1 MSDAYKVV
9 KGAKY
14 QKRPSAS
21 YFYKNLMV
29 PVGYTVEY
37 RPRKGGKM
45 IKHSLQLRKNGTP
58 YWKADEKI
66 PVKKSSKK
74 IKKRSVGR
82 TSKNKKRT
90 KKRSKRV
97 ERVERVHRA
106 LNYSSRKKKK
116 GTKKRSSRLRGGS

>member
-1 MSDAYKVV
+1 MSGAYKVV

-58 YWKADEKI
+58 YWKAEEKI
-66 PVKKSSKK
+66 PAKKSSKK
-74 IKKRSVGR
+74 IKTRSLGR

-97 ERVERVHRA
+97 ERVQRA
-106 LNYSSRKKKK
+106 INYSSRKKKK
-116 GTKKRSSRLRGGS
+116 GTKKRSSRLRGGL

>member
-1 MSDAYKVV
+1 MSEGLKVV

-21 YFYKNLMV
+21 YFYKELKV
-29 PVGYTVEY
+29 PIGYIVEY

-58 YWKADEKI
+58 YWKAEDKL
-66 PVKKSSKK
+66 PVKSSKK
-74 IKKRSVGR
+74 IETRSVKR

-90 KKRSKRV
+90 KQRSKRV
-97 ERVERVHRA
+97 QEA
-106 LNYSSRKKKK
+106 INYAKRMKKKR
-116 GTKKRSSRLRGGS
+116 TKKRSSRLRGGA